1 MQFEFA
7 SAARIIFGDG
17 SAGQLPQL
25 ARDTGGRALLITDS
39 FQPESV
45 ERLIDALRDD
55 NLPITHYSV
64 SGEPTVD
71 VIDEAKGIASA
82 AGCDHVISIGGGSV
96 IDTGKASAALIP
108 NEGDLLNYLEV
119 IGAGRRLLA
128 DPLPFIALPTTAG
141 TGAEV
146 SKNAVLG
153 SKAHRVK
160 VSLRDKRMLANIA
173 LVGPQFTPSL
183 PPAVTASTGMDAL
196 TQVLEPFVSHL
207 ANPLTDGMCAEGL
220 RRAGRSLRTVYHE
233 PGHADARRDMALTSL
248 LGGLALAN
256 AKLGAVHGFAGV
268 LGGMYNAPHG
278 AICAALLPPVIDAN
292 IKALNAREPHN
303 PALKRY
309 EYAAQF
315 LLDGR
320 VSAGQCLRDPAPP
333 FDRRAT
339 TNDALDWISE
349 TSGMFGIPGLGA
361 YGLREDDFDEIV
373 EKSSAS
379 SSMKG
384 NPIVL
389 NAEELKA
396 ILKAAL

>member
-17 SAGQLPQL
+17 SADQLPQV
-25 ARDTGGRALLITDS
+25 ARDIGSHALLVTDS
-39 FQPESV
+39 FQPDSV
-45 ERLIDALRDD
+45 SRLIDALRGAGM
-55 NLPITHYSV
+55 LLTHFPV

-71 VIDEAKGIASA
+71 AVDEAKAIAIAS
-82 AGCDHVISIGGGSV
+82 GCDFVISIGGGSV

-108 NEGDLLNYLEV
+108 NEGEVLEYLEV
-119 IGAGRRLLA
+119 IGAGKKLSA

-160 VSLRDKRMLANIA
+160 VSLRDNRMLADIA
-173 LVGPQFTPSL
+173 LVDPLLTHSL

-196 TQVLEPFVSHL
+196 TQTLEPFVSHL
-207 ANPLTDGMCAEGL
+207 ANPITDGICAEGL
-220 RRAGRSLRTVYHE
+220 RRAGASLRKVYAE
-233 PGHADARRDMALTSL
+233 PDNAAARSDMALTSL

-268 LGGMYNAPHG
+268 LGGMYDAPHG
-278 AICAALLPPVIDAN
+278 AVCAALLPPVIEAN
-292 IKALNAREPHN
+292 IKALNAREPRN

-315 LLDGR
+315 LL
-320 VSAGQCLRDPAPP
+320 
-333 FDRRAT
+333 FDRSAT
-339 TNDALDWISE
+339 AQDAMDWISE
-349 TSGMFGIPGLGA
+349 TSDMFGIPGLSA
-361 YGLREDDFDEIV
+361 YGVAEVDFDEIV
-373 EKSSAS
+373 AKSSAS

-384 NPIVL
+384 NPIKL
-389 NAEELKA
+389 SADELRA
-396 ILKAAL
+396 ILEAAL

>member
-1 MQFEFA
+1 MHFEFA
-7 SAARIIFGDG
+7 SASRIIFGDG
-17 SAGQLPQL
+17 SAEQLPKL
-25 ARDTGGRALLITDS
+25 ARETGSHALLVTDS

-45 ERLIDALRDD
+45 TRRIDALRSAD
-55 NLPITHYSV
+55 LRLTHFPV
-64 SGEPTVD
+64 SGEPTVE
-71 VIDEAKGIASA
+71 VIDQAKAVAASA
-82 AGCDHVISIGGGSV
+82 SCDLVISIGGGSV

-108 NEGDLLNYLEV
+108 NAGEVIDYLEV
-119 IGAGRRLLA
+119 IGAGRKLSVP
-128 DPLPFIALPTTAG
+128 PLPFIALPTTAG

-160 VSLRDKRMLANIA
+160 VSLRDNRMLADIA
-173 LVGPQFTPSL
+173 LVDPLLTHTL

-220 RRAGRSLRTVYHE
+220 RRAGTSLRRVYAE
-233 PGHADARRDMALTSL
+233 PDNAAARSDMALTSL

-268 LGGMYNAPHG
+268 LGGMYDAPHG
-278 AICAALLPPVIDAN
+278 AICAALLPPVIEAN
-292 IKALNAREPHN
+292 IKALNTRESEN
-303 PALKRY
+303 PALRRY

-320 VSAGQCLRDPAPP
+320 VSTPP
-333 FDRRAT
+333 FDRSAT
-339 TNDALDWISE
+339 SQDAMDWISE
-349 TSGMFGIPGLGA
+349 TSRMFSIPGLGA
-361 YGLREDDFDEIV
+361 YGLREEDFDEIV
-373 EKSSAS
+373 DKASVS

-389 NAEELKA
+389 TADELTE
-396 ILKAAL
+396 ILYAAL

>member
-1 MQFEFA
+1 MHFEFA

-17 SAGQLPQL
+17 SAQELPLL
-25 ARDTGGRALLITDS
+25 AREKGSRVLLVTDS
-39 FQPESV
+39 SQPEAV
-45 ERLIDALRDD
+45 TALIDALRGAD
-55 NLPITHYSV
+55 LRLTHFPV
-64 SGEPTVD
+64 SGEPTVEM
-71 VIDEAKGIASA
+71 IDQAKAIARA
-82 AGCDHVISIGGGSV
+82 AGCDLAISIGGGSV

-108 NEGDLLNYLEV
+108 NAGDALDYLEV
-119 IGAGRRLLA
+119 IGAGKTLSA

-160 VSLRDKRMLANIA
+160 VSLRDNRMLADIA
-173 LVGPQFTPSL
+173 LVDPLLTHSL

-196 TQVLEPFVSHL
+196 TQVLEPFVSHF

-220 RRAGRSLRTVYHE
+220 RRAGRSLRTVHAE
-233 PGHADARRDMALTSL
+233 PENAAARSDMALTSL

-268 LGGMYNAPHG
+268 LGGMYAAPHG
-278 AICAALLPPVIDAN
+278 AICAALLPPVIEAN
-292 IKALNAREPHN
+292 IKALNTREPEN

-309 EYAAQF
+309 QYAAQF
-315 LLDGR
+315 LLDGQA
-320 VSAGQCLRDPAPP
+320 SAQ
-333 FDRRAT
+333 
-339 TNDALDWISE
+339 DAMDWIRE
-349 TSGMFGIPGLGA
+349 TSRQFNIPGLGA
-361 YGLREDDFDEIV
+361 YGAHQEDFAEIV
-373 EKSSAS
+373 EKSRAS

-389 NAEELKA
+389 TADELRA
-396 ILKAAL
+396 ILENAL